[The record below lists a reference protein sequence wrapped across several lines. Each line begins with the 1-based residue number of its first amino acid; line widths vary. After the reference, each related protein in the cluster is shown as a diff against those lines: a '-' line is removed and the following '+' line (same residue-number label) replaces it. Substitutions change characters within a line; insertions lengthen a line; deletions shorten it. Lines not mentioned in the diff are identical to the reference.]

1 MIQHCVHLVRRSKT
15 RIQTL
20 VAAGCAVICLGAGQS
35 FSADYTDV
43 TPVQTRQISLDKG
56 RSLAVQALNN
66 GNPVLAIEISR
77 ALWEAD
83 KHDSATY
90 AIIALAYAQMDNHK
104 AARKAAAQAYR
115 FTKVKP
121 DRLQMAELA
130 ARSSLRE
137 GRPTLTQ
144 IWLRRAAI
152 NTNDETA
159 TRQIAQDY
167 GKVRQLNPW
176 GIRLFGS
183 FRPSDNVNN
192 GSESGL
198 QVIDGVPYIGRL
210 SGADQALSGLV
221 GTIDAAVSYRLNVT
235 KASSTS
241 IGARAYVKRVAL
253 SNAAKILATPSPTP
267 LDPNTTTPSN
277 RGFGSTFAEFSLKHS
292 REIAGSKRNAIA
304 NYGLA
309 LGGSWYGH
317 NTNYYFG
324 RITAGRRWNLS
335 DNTQL
340 SFGGVFEV
348 RDVPSST
355 LADSTI
361 VSLTGG
367 LVRHMARGDTLRFML
382 TFADTDSDSN
392 QQRYKSA
399 NVRADYQFKDTFGPK
414 SLNAKISAGLTVGYS
429 DYEAYGFL
437 PVAAPG
443 GRQETFVYADVT
455 AVFKSI
461 DYAGFVPAVTVWA
474 GRKSSNVSRF
484 NTKELSVSLG
494 IQSKF

>member
-1 MIQHCVHLVRRSKT
+1 M
-15 RIQTL
+15 
-20 VAAGCAVICLGAGQS
+20 
-35 FSADYTDV
+35 
-43 TPVQTRQISLDKG
+43 
-56 RSLAVQALNN
+56 
-66 GNPVLAIEISR
+66 
-77 ALWEAD
+77 
-83 KHDSATY
+83 
-90 AIIALAYAQMDNHK
+90 
-104 AARKAAAQAYR
+104 
-115 FTKVKP
+115 
-121 DRLQMAELA
+121 
-130 ARSSLRE
+130 
-137 GRPTLTQ
+137 
-144 IWLRRAAI
+144 
-152 NTNDETA
+152 
-159 TRQIAQDY
+159 
-167 GKVRQLNPW
+167 
-176 GIRLFGS
+176 
-183 FRPSDNVNN
+183 
-192 GSESGL
+192 
-198 QVIDGVPYIGRL
+198 
-210 SGADQALSGLV
+210 
-221 GTIDAAVSYRLNVT
+221 
-235 KASSTS
+235 
-241 IGARAYVKRVAL
+241 
-253 SNAAKILATPSPTP
+253 
-267 LDPNTTTPSN
+267 
-277 RGFGSTFAEFSLKHS
+277 
-292 REIAGSKRNAIA
+292 
-304 NYGLA
+304 
-309 LGGSWYGH
+309 
-317 NTNYYFG
+317 
-324 RITAGRRWNLS
+324 S

-414 SLNAKISAGLTVGYS
+414 SLNAIISAGLTVGYS